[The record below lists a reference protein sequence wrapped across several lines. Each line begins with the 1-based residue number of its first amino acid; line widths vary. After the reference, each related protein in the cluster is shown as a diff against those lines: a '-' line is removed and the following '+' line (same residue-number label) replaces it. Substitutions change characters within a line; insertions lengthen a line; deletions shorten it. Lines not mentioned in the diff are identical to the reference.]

1 MSFGNPVRDDV
12 KLLPFNVPSTF
23 DCAFGVCTF
32 SLFDV
37 LECFAIQAWTF
48 VTNDGPFALILLA

>member
-12 KLLPFNVPSTF
+12 KLLPFIVPSTF

-48 VTNDGPFALILLA
+48 VTDDGPFAS